1 MSHDK
6 HMAPHP
12 GARKRCPRLTLAAL
26 SVLLSASGIARA
38 QCQFSGT
45 GKARVITYRF
55 QPEETSQSLVL
66 HVTLEFQSGPEGTE
80 TLVLPTHW
88 AGQTLHTMINLRA
101 VSDGASLAA
110 GPDPDMFWRKVP
122 QMREW

>member
-1 MSHDK
+1 
-6 HMAPHP
+6 
-12 GARKRCPRLTLAAL
+12 
-26 SVLLSASGIARA
+26 
-38 QCQFSGT
+38 
-45 GKARVITYRF
+45 VITYRF

-66 HVTLEFQSGPEGTE
+66 HVTLEFQSGAEGTE

-88 AGQTLHTMINLRA
+88 AGQTLHTTINLRA